1 MAGTFGRGFYV
12 LDNYAPLRT
21 LGSEILDK
29 RAHLFDIKD
38 ALLYVPATPLG
49 SRGTGSQGHSLWS
62 AKNPSYGASFNLYL
76 KDVVQS
82 LKSKRQK
89 KEKELEKEGEDVFY
103 PSFEE
108 IRAEDLEEKA
118 QLVWQIF
125 DAAGNEIRRMTS
137 SPSKGIV
144 KQTWDLRTNN
154 TNPIG
159 SRGSGFLVTPGEYS
173 VSVIHVK
180 DGKSEVLIDKKK
192 FNVKGLNNQTLIAK
206 NPEALKAFRAEVAE
220 LNRQVSGT
228 EKVMQE
234 TKEKIDIIEKAL
246 LGYPN
251 ADLDLMET
259 IRSMK
264 VTYKDLEVKMWGD
277 DARSSRDFETVPSI
291 SSRLGM
297 VGYQLYQNT
306 TGVTNTHRAN
316 KNIAE
321 KQYKELKTKLN
332 QILSYLNALE
342 KKLEGIIPYT
352 KAKGE
357 DWKKD

>member
-1 MAGTFGRGFYV
+1 MI
-12 LDNYAPLRT
+12 N
-21 LGSEILDK
+21 I
-29 RAHLFDIKD
+29 
-38 ALLYVPATPLG
+38 
-49 SRGTGSQGHSLWS
+49 
-62 AKNPSYGASFNLYL
+62 
-76 KDVVQS
+76 
-82 LKSKRQK
+82 
-89 KEKELEKEGEDVFY
+89 
-103 PSFEE
+103 
-108 IRAEDLEEKA
+108 
-118 QLVWQIF
+118 
-125 DAAGNEIRRMTS
+125 
-137 SPSKGIV
+137 
-144 KQTWDLRTNN
+144 
-154 TNPIG
+154 
-159 SRGSGFLVTPGEYS
+159 
-173 VSVIHVK
+173 K
-180 DGKSEVLIDKKK
+180 DGKSELLIDKKK
-192 FNVKGLNNQTLIAK
+192 FIVKGLNNQTLIAK

-228 EKVMQE
+228 EKVMKE

-251 ADLDLMET
+251 TDLDLMET

-332 QILSYLNALE
+332 QILSYLNAVE

-352 KAKGE
+352 KSKGE